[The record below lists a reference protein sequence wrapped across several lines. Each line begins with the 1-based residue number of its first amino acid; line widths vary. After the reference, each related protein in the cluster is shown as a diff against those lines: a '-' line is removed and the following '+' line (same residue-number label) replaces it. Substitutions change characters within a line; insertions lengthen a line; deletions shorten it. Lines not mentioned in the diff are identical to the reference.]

1 MSLNPENKCAQL
13 LNKPVP
19 ELKYGEQSLNKM
31 FEMQKSLQERLG
43 YDFNSLTMEQRVAYL
58 KENWIAL
65 SDEFSEVL
73 ERLPW
78 KPWKKYSPEAKV
90 DWTSEEQK
98 VETQF
103 EIVDAF
109 HFLINMALLV
119 GIDGNTLW
127 KMYAQKNA
135 ENFARQDRGY

>member
-13 LNKPVP
+13 LSNPVA
-19 ELKYGEQSLNKM
+19 ELELGEQSLVKM
-31 FEMQKSLQERLG
+31 FDMQKSLQERLG
-43 YDFNSLTMEQRVAYL
+43 YDFDNLTMEQRVAHL

-65 SDEFSEVL
+65 SDEFSETL

-78 KPWKKYSPEAKV
+78 KKWKKYTPEAKA

-103 EIVDAF
+103 EVIDMF
-109 HFLINMALLV
+109 HFMINMALLV
-119 GIDGNTLW
+119 GIDGETAW